1 MKPTWD
7 EALGRIARQIGKIT
21 KVKIDASEFV
31 LAPKPELGDIAL
43 ACFRFAGKKEKNRRR
58 SQKISPSRFRILTA
72 LQRRRQPGPY
82 LNITLK
88 ITEMLPRLLKEAKN
102 NADAFGETDSLKKQT
117 ILLNTQI
124 QTRIRKF
131 TSGTFAILFLAHRS
145 SICFV
150 APAPESSPLVT

>member
-43 ACFRFAGKKEKNRRR
+43 ACFRFAGKKEKTGGDRKNLAE
-58 SQKISPSRFRILTA
+58 SLSDFDGIAKATA
-72 LQRRRQPGPY
+72 TGPY

-131 TSGTFAILFLAHRS
+131 TSGTFAILFWRIARPFVS
-145 SICFV
+145 SRRRQSH
-150 APAPESSPLVT
+150 PR